1 MSSWRTSVF
10 DQGANI
16 DVSGFEPRKV
26 AKPAAQPDQMKARV
40 WSEIALRVYD
50 FAVLLG
56 SD

>member
-50 FAVLLG
+50 LAVLLG